1 MKRVLAACSAI
12 QNTCSPT
19 EISATQIACF
29 PPRHQ
34 QPKSLAARAL
44 THVDEIEK
52 QKADGRKSVWLR
64 QGRDVL
70 EPRNATVITG
80 RLMQEHWLC
89 PPPAE
94 RREGMGL
101 GKGQSRT
108 VADRPGAPPR
118 CPPSNIRVAELAR
131 PSAPPASRSLGPRG
145 RRSSPPRC
153 HEAEAV
159 SHLHPATFSFFRY
172 FGCLAYAVR
181 MTSQEA

>member
-1 MKRVLAACSAI
+1 M
-12 QNTCSPT
+12 
-19 EISATQIACF
+19 
-29 PPRHQ
+29 
-34 QPKSLAARAL
+34 
-44 THVDEIEK
+44 
-52 QKADGRKSVWLR
+52 WLR

-153 HEAEAV
+153 HVLFRGRLWVQRATLTVRVIHLSSQNCIQADIQSPRPLPHMNLNV
-159 SHLHPATFSFFRY
+159 SERLTWALRGMSRFTDRVT
-172 FGCLAYAVR
+172 G
-181 MTSQEA
+181 